1 MTLVSL
7 LLVVAHGWRQQGLA
21 ENLDKIRDS
30 GQELYAR
37 LLKMN
42 EHFSNLG
49 DAIEKTVKT
58 YNQTVGSLEQNVLPS
73 ARKFKE
79 LRPANA
85 EQLETLREIEPT
97 PRSLNPSKWKVLE
110 TANK

>member
-1 MTLVSL
+1 MTLISL